1 MVETPALMNNYY
13 NYTAQD
19 LAADPSFADWVRQ
32 PTDPRHA
39 FWAAWVAQNPDRQET
54 IVQAIILVQAVQG
67 LYDTDQLTSHYLH
80 ESVQRIIT
88 TAQLTDRPA
97 DPLVRR
103 PLGWWNWSSAVAAAV
118 LLLIAG
124 FWYYQSTAPAAATTA
139 EVTVAATALVERINT
154 GTRPMTVL
162 LSDGSV
168 VTLEPNSRLSFPRTF
183 AADTRRVNLAGE
195 AFFDVKKNP
204 GRPFLV
210 RTDRSV
216 TRVLGTSFRVRAFG
230 QQSISVLVRT
240 GRVAVYALDKA
251 GKRSAASKMSSVL
264 LPNQRAEITDG
275 VLTKTNVL
283 NRSAVAPIQ
292 VGPSEITFDDQPV
305 TDALTTLARLYEV
318 SIAFDAAQLNK
329 CRITT
334 SFAEE
339 TLPERLSSIC
349 RAIGATYR
357 IEADQIVVEGHGCS
371 PATNSLN

>member
-1 MVETPALMNNYY
+1 MNNYSSY
-13 NYTAQD
+13 AAHD

-39 FWAAWVAQNPDRQET
+39 FWSAWVAQNPDRQET
-54 IVQAIILVQAVQG
+54 IVQAIILVQAVPG
-67 LYDTDQLTSHYLH
+67 LYDTDQLTTYYLH
-80 ESVQRIIT
+80 ENVARIVAA
-88 TAQLTDRPA
+88 AQSTDRQVESPI
-97 DPLVRR
+97 RR
-103 PLGWWNWSSAVAAAV
+103 SLGWWGWSSAVAAAV
-118 LLLIAG
+118 LLLITG
-124 FWYYQSTAPAAATTA
+124 FWYYQSTVPANTSPETAILAAST
-139 EVTVAATALVERINT
+139 LIERVNT
-154 GTRPMTVL
+154 GERPMTVL

-183 AADTRRVNLAGE
+183 ATDMRQVNLAGE

-204 GRPFLV
+204 NKPFLV

-230 QQSISVLVRT
+230 QKPISVLVRT

-251 GKRSAASKMSSVL
+251 GERSAASGASSVL

-292 VGPSEITFDDQPV
+292 IGPSEITFDDQPV
-305 TDALTTLARLYEV
+305 TDVLTTLARLYEV
-318 SIAFDAAQLNK
+318 KITFDAAQLGD

-349 RAIGATYR
+349 GAIGATYR
-357 IEADQIVVEGHGCS
+357 IEADQIAVEGRGCS
-371 PATNSLN
+371 SAANSLN